1 MAPRKARK
9 IRVPTES
16 HLPGRLAGTPSES
29 QSTSV
34 SAKRLAPTGEPLPAS
49 PSALCQL
56 GHLKWSW
63 TRGRG
68 LEARQGR
75 VWGGEI
81 RRADMPSC
89 IYANLAAGG
98 ERRKSPR
105 RHPGTGSG
113 PKAGEAR
120 RQRLLVS
127 GQPTRGRSGCWQRAQ
142 RCVPGRHTPSQ
153 GAQPSPHRLRG
164 GLIWRA
170 LLELFTGQGW
180 LGKVSPKL
188 RTYHCFPG
196 ESAC

>member
-16 HLPGRLAGTPSES
+16 YLPGRLAGTPSES

-81 RRADMPSC
+81 RRADMPSS
-89 IYANLAAGG
+89 IYANLAAGWG
-98 ERRKSPR
+98 EEEEPPTPPRDRLWPTGRRGAETEAAGLGTANARPQWLLAESPEMR
-105 RHPGTGSG
+105 AWETYPFAGSSAQSPPPARGPHLESATGAFHGTRVAGEG
-113 PKAGEAR
+113 VPKA
-120 RQRLLVS
+120 
-127 GQPTRGRSGCWQRAQ
+127 
-142 RCVPGRHTPSQ
+142 
-153 GAQPSPHRLRG
+153 
-164 GLIWRA
+164 
-170 LLELFTGQGW
+170 
-180 LGKVSPKL
+180 
-188 RTYHCFPG
+188 
-196 ESAC
+196 